1 MRRMYKYAILGLVL
15 FALGA
20 HAKQSTTIPEKF
32 SESLGQLSGMFEA
45 ARDRGL
51 DGYESF
57 VDSLKEH
64 QTKLDE
70 YYHPEHKSWGTAAKD
85 GIEDGYDA
93 AVEKLKDWQCQA
105 EEKIHEL
112 RYGKSAFSCSAKSLP
127 ERAKDKVAYVL
138 GSTRDALSSSKEDV
152 KEKVKETVGYDDL
165 EKHFESAR
173 DEGKQQLHDLIAS
186 IKSQRQKL
194 ESTYDDI
201 LDKASKTGDLSSDK
215 AKEWRDHF
223 TQSAG
228 DSLRSFREMSDDFEQ
243 RIQDFL
249 GTDKSRWG
257 FFSKL
262 KFW

>member
-15 FALGA
+15 IALGA
-20 HAKQSTTIPEKF
+20 HAKDTTVTEKF
-32 SESLGQLSGMFEA
+32 SEQLGQLSGMFEA

-51 DGYESF
+51 DGLESF

-64 QTKLDE
+64 QQKLDE

-85 GIEDGYDA
+85 QYDA
-93 AVEKLKDWQCQA
+93 AVDKLKDWECQA

-112 RYGKSAFSCSAKSLP
+112 RYGPSAYSCSSKSLP

-138 GSTRDALSSSKEDV
+138 GSTKDVLSSSKDDV
-152 KEKVKETVGYDDL
+152 KEKVKDTIHYDDL

-186 IKSQRQKL
+186 IKSQREKL
-194 ESTYDDI
+194 EKTYDDI
-201 LDKASKTGDLSSDK
+201 LDKASKTGDISSEK
-215 AKEWRDHF
+215 AKEWQNHF
-223 TQSAG
+223 KQSAG
-228 DSLRSFREMSDDFEQ
+228 DSLRSFRQMSDDFEQ

-257 FFSKL
+257 FFNKL